1 MAVSALA
8 ALPLTSNAAETSV
21 ATGEEESDTVAIV
34 YINGEETPFDSF
46 SEAVD
51 FWCKKDGSTLMLCR
65 NVEIDTPI
73 NFTGKG
79 DINMGSYGI
88 MYTGSEKSCVIY
100 NSGELEIRGYGH
112 DKLNYIT
119 LENGRGVAVSD
130 EGVDGENC
138 YACCGAY
145 ITGGT
150 GFDDGQFGGGIFSC
164 GDNAKLKIRNVTIC
178 GNTAQSGG
186 GIFLDGTRLDMY
198 ECKIINN
205 KADPD
210 SGLGGGLFVNN
221 NAVAVLNGSLLS
233 KNSAAYG
240 GGVMDLGDLLICGG
254 QVERNT
260 ATEAGA
266 GVFFDYDS
274 DMTSDFSLMDRVS
287 FYDNMSGD
295 IHDDILLQKGFVF
308 LCDSF
313 EVYNP
318 IAVNTL
324 DPPDTITMNTPDFN
338 IKPYADMFYS
348 TYGNYTIE
356 LDSYGEAL
364 VFVPVGESQP
374 ATDFT
379 LPEPTTQAPTTEAT
393 EPTTQAITTEPTE
406 PTTEVTTTEATE
418 PTTEVPATEA
428 TVPTTEP
435 TEPTTEVPATEATQ
449 PTAKPSQSTAATP
462 KPLAKATATTVV
474 SDSKRIIYI
483 FCDDVKGA
491 DTFLVNY
498 RKAGAK
504 KWTSKYTDDVNSLT
518 VKGVEKNKC
527 YEIRVKA
534 VGRKDGVTV
543 SGKWSDTYRVFVAG
557 VKLGKITRSKKTATL
572 KWKKNTKVSGY
583 QVSYS
588 TKSSMKGKKTLNI
601 KGKNKTGCKL
611 KGLKAGKKYY
621 VEIRAY
627 KTVKGKKY
635 YGEYSISRI

>member
-21 ATGEEESDTVAIV
+21 ATGEEESDTVANVI
-34 YINGEETPFDSF
+34 IDGEFTPFDSF
-46 SEAVD
+46 SEAVE
-51 FWCKKDGSTLMLCR
+51 FWCKNDGSTLMLCR

-79 DINMGSYGI
+79 KINMGTYGI

-130 EGVDGENC
+130 EGVEGENC
-138 YACCGAY
+138 LACCGAY

-150 GFDDGQFGGGIFSC
+150 GCGDGQFGGGIFSC
-164 GDNAKLKIRNVTIC
+164 GDNAKLDICDVTIC

-198 ECKIINN
+198 DCKIINN
-205 KADPD
+205 KANPD

-240 GGVMDLGDLLICGG
+240 GGVMDLGELLICGG

-266 GVFFDYDS
+266 GVFAFKDSEYDDYGLVLSDS
-274 DMTSDFSLMDRVS
+274 AQ

-295 IHDDILLQKGFVF
+295 IRDDILLQKDSIV
-308 LCDSF
+308 CDDSF
-313 EVYNP
+313 TVNDP

-324 DPPDTITMNTPDFN
+324 DPPSYVVICSPDFN
-338 IKPYADMFYS
+338 ISDCADKFYT

-356 LDSYGEAL
+356 LISGDL
-364 VFVPVGESQP
+364 KFVPVGESQP

-379 LPEPTTQAPTTEAT
+379 LPEPTTQAPTTEPT
-393 EPTTQAITTEPTE
+393 EPTTQ
-406 PTTEVTTTEATE
+406 
-418 PTTEVPATEA
+418 
-428 TVPTTEP
+428 VPTTEP
-435 TEPTTEVPATEATQ
+435 TQPTTQVPATEATQ
-449 PTAKPSQSTAATP
+449 PTTEVPATEPTQPTAKPSQSIAPTP

-534 VGRKDGVTV
+534 FGRKDGVTV
-543 SGKWSDTYRVFVAG
+543 SGKWSDTYRAFVAG

-588 TKSSMKGKKTLNI
+588 TKSSMKGKKTVNV

-621 VEIRAY
+621 VEVRAY
-627 KTVKGKKY
+627 KTVKGKKFY
-635 YGEYSISRI
+635 SEYFVSRI